1 MANLTILSQPERNK
15 HNYLE
20 NIKEVDKTLLTLL
33 GIGME
38 SETTG
43 RVEGGSGGLL
53 FFFLRGGA
61 IGPVLAVATQLT
73 AGS

>member
-1 MANLTILSQPERNK
+1 
-15 HNYLE
+15 
-20 NIKEVDKTLLTLL
+20 
-33 GIGME
+33 ME

-61 IGPVLAVATQLT
+61 IGPMLAVATQLT